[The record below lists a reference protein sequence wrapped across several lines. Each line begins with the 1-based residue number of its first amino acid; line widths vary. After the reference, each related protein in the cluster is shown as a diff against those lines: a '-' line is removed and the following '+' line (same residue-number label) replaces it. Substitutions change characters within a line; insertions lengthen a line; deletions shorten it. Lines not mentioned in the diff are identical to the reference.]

1 MFSVFC
7 QKRFK
12 GGLVSSDGRVLLP
25 FNPSR
30 GIGCIAI
37 GNPSEGLVFCE
48 QHGKVFAITEEGS
61 RIEYDDI
68 TLQNPPW
75 PQLRD
80 GLAAMCDVETDKYGY
95 INRSGSWIIPPRFE
109 MAGDFRDGLAMI
121 FNCESKRTY
130 EVRGGKRKLIRQT
143 VKNPMYGIINRTGKL
158 LHTLPV
164 DNVPFINPTDRGWP
178 DDLFEFVGEIKLKKS
193 PYCVPCIVRNL
204 SEVHRFPNVKELR
217 PCYRGVVGCRT
228 GQEEQSSWELRT
240 TRNVLI
246 VKEEF
251 ENLGFWSSGLCPAKD
266 KGQGWGAIDTNG
278 RWVIKP
284 EYDHLR
290 MFQHG
295 LADGKKDGRFVVI
308 TPNNRVILKCDA
320 DYVEV
325 YPDRILVVNGD
336 RILLHDLQGKLLHT
350 IRVK

>member
-143 VKNPMYGIINRTGKL
+143 VKNPDRKL
-158 LHTLPV
+158 
-164 DNVPFINPTDRGWP
+164 
-178 DDLFEFVGEIKLKKS
+178 VG
-193 PYCVPCIVRNL
+193 
-204 SEVHRFPNVKELR
+204 
-217 PCYRGVVGCRT
+217 
-228 GQEEQSSWELRT
+228 
-240 TRNVLI
+240 
-246 VKEEF
+246 
-251 ENLGFWSSGLCPAKD
+251 
-266 KGQGWGAIDTNG
+266 
-278 RWVIKP
+278 
-284 EYDHLR
+284 
-290 MFQHG
+290 
-295 LADGKKDGRFVVI
+295 
-308 TPNNRVILKCDA
+308 
-320 DYVEV
+320 
-325 YPDRILVVNGD
+325 
-336 RILLHDLQGKLLHT
+336 
-350 IRVK
+350 